1 MAIPDS
7 WGMSWNDPN
16 GQGGSDRHISAYC
29 NMTDTSAI
37 IKKNQRMHINA
48 RKITQDRRHP
58 RQQMLTRAI
67 HYDTSSRQMK
77 ASAELSAE
85 CHQSF
90 QVQANIS
97 INLIITK

>member
-16 GQGGSDRHISAYC
+16 GQGGGSDRHISAYC

-48 RKITQDRRHP
+48 RKIAQDRRHP
-58 RQQMLTRAI
+58 RQQMLTRANPLRYI
-67 HYDTSSRQMK
+67 QQTNESVSGIV
-77 ASAELSAE
+77 
-85 CHQSF
+85 C
-90 QVQANIS
+90 
-97 INLIITK
+97 